1 MRANVNSNPCT
12 PNEPLR
18 RTPLVVVL
26 ALLGLAGLPRLAAA
40 ENELADA
47 EARALYRAGT
57 VAFEEGRFADALGH
71 FQRSYELSGR
81 SELLYNVASAADRAR
96 QDQVALDAYERF
108 LATSTP
114 EPRLRARVENRIR
127 ELRTA
132 LAEAEAREAAR
143 RAADER
149 ARADA
154 ERASAAPTAT
164 EPAPV
169 ADVDDEPRSS
179 KPLALSLVGGG
190 AAVAAAGAVVLA
202 LGARDRSKVE
212 GPEPGTPWT
221 PSHDR
226 AYDHAPRRL
235 TSGAILVPVGVL
247 GAVGGAITLVSTAR
261 GSDADR
267 AAALRVGPG
276 SLVLEGRF

>member
-1 MRANVNSNPCT
+1 MNSNPCT

-26 ALLGLAGLPRLAAA
+26 ALLGLAGLPRLATA
-40 ENELADA
+40 ENESRELADA

-132 LAEAEAREAAR
+132 LAEAEAEAREAAR

-149 ARADA
+149 ARTDA

-202 LGARDRSKVE
+202 LGA
-212 GPEPGTPWT
+212 
-221 PSHDR
+221 
-226 AYDHAPRRL
+226 
-235 TSGAILVPVGVL
+235 ILVPVGVL